1 MIGRQAGQAT
11 IELVVGAMV
20 LAALALGGVDVL
32 RVLRAQDAAERA
44 AGRAAVLVA
53 ERRPIPESL
62 RRGFQLRVRGG
73 VVRAAVRTCAV
84 SAGIGCFDVS
94 ATVHVP

>member
-1 MIGRQAGQAT
+1 VTGREAGQAT
-11 IELVVGAMV
+11 LELVVGAML

-32 RVLRAQDAAERA
+32 RVLRAHDAAERA

-53 ERRPIPESL
+53 EGRPVPDRL
-62 RRGFQLRVRGG
+62 RRGLRLRVDGR

-84 SAGIGCFDVS
+84 TAGIGCFDVV
-94 ATVHVP
+94 AVVHVP